1 MPGKLQILHEFY
13 KSLQGTTN
21 TTMAFDTKINTD
33 VMNTAD
39 VMSVAGKRIVDFCR
53 DYHMYFMTLLPKDL
67 ENKLVK
73 ENDHLASHLLMI
85 SNPRWSNKKL
95 GIMKNYLGSSE

>member
-1 MPGKLQILHEFY
+1 
-13 KSLQGTTN
+13 
-21 TTMAFDTKINTD
+21 MAFVTKINTD

-67 ENKLVK
+67 ESKLFK
-73 ENDHLASHLLMI
+73 ENDHLPSHLLMI
-85 SNPRWSNKKL
+85 TIKSFLFKRMTDLAKDTDLKYGPLKIVYIFTN
-95 GIMKNYLGSSE
+95 IHH